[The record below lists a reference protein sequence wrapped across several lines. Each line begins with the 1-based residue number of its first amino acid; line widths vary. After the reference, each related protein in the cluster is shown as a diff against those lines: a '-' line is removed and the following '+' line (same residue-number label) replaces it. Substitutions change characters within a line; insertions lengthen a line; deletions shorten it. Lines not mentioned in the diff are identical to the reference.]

1 MRTPSSGSGL
11 KTITVIVAVIF
22 GLVLLIGG
30 IWLAVLGGS
39 WYYIIAGLF
48 FIATA
53 VLLQKLQ
60 SSALIVYAVFV
71 LGTVIW
77 GLWEV
82 GSDFFALAPRLDIL
96 GLFGLWLLIPAV
108 TRGFV
113 KSKTAKMVL
122 TGS

>member
-53 VLLQKLQ
+53 VLLQKFSVHDKFHRTLILSGFCLLKIAKISLN
-60 SSALIVYAVFV
+60 SS
-71 LGTVIW
+71 
-77 GLWEV
+77 
-82 GSDFFALAPRLDIL
+82 FFPKPIKR
-96 GLFGLWLLIPAV
+96 
-108 TRGFV
+108 
-113 KSKTAKMVL
+113 
-122 TGS
+122 